1 MAPKKRYKTGAL
13 PRLPLDVLSLT
24 GDAAARASVVPH
36 GVTVVQTAASSAS
49 SSARLA
55 STLAL
60 TNKVTTTSTHTDDN
74 NKQSAV
80 SNREDALVSAP
91 SRRFDKSIALR
102 AAENDEEKKR
112 ALEELERDVSSSST
126 KPTICF
132 RPGHPVGALLYII
145 IGGFFIECPPYA
157 VRARSGGRLR
167 MGHGSLAWTRQGES
181 GCVLLPKPHEEC
193 PPYAVRARSG
203 GAYKRAKVLRTPKA
217 VGNATGP
224 W

>member
-1 MAPKKRYKTGAL
+1 MGNALHSSDAEAKLGVKRSG
-13 PRLPLDVLSLT
+13 RLT
-24 GDAAARASVVPH
+24 GDAAARASVVPL

-80 SNREDALVSAP
+80 AYRKDAPVSAP

-126 KPTICF
+126 KPT
-132 RPGHPVGALLYII
+132 LY
-145 IGGFFIECPPYA
+145 
-157 VRARSGGRLR
+157 SMGRLWHELHR
-167 MGHGSLAWTRQGES
+167 AWYLTGEWSLVWT
-181 GCVLLPKPHEEC
+181 
-193 PPYAVRARSG
+193 
-203 GAYKRAKVLRTPKA
+203 
-217 VGNATGP
+217 
-224 W
+224 